1 MKTNFQT
8 GTINAFGE
16 IISLTATTSGHYAIP
31 LTQAKQVIN
40 NIDRQSSTRV
50 NLMVTENK

>member
-1 MKTNFQT
+1 MKKTQMKTNFQT

-31 LTQAKQVIN
+31 LTQAKQVIK
-40 NIDRQSSTRV
+40 QH
-50 NLMVTENK
+50 